1 MTVREAVGL
10 VLQASVVGVQDRDLP
25 GGLAGGIFVLDMGEP
40 VKIADLARHIIRLAG
55 QRVLEGDASGEGI
68 RLEYT
73 GLRPGEKLQEELFH
87 DEEPP
92 AQTGYPGL
100 LMARPRA
107 ADPALVGRAVDEIA
121 AACAR
126 GAVDPALTLL
136 GRMIPEFAHQP
147 SPTPTVVPAV
157 AQ

>member
-25 GGLAGGIFVLDMGEP
+25 SGLAGGIFVLDMGEP
-40 VKIADLARHIIRLAG
+40 VKIADLARHMIRLAG
-55 QRVLEGDASGEGI
+55 LRVLEGEAAGEGVRI
-68 RLEYT
+68 EYT

-92 AQTGYPGL
+92 AAPGYPGL
-100 LMARPRA
+100 LMASPRA
-107 ADPALVGRAVDEIA
+107 ADPALVGRAIDEVA

-126 GAVDPALTLL
+126 GAIDPALVLL
-136 GRMIPEFAHQP
+136 GRMIPEFSRQP
-147 SPTPTVVPAV
+147 APVAV
-157 AQ
+157 QAVS